1 VEAPRVAFVGLHNA
15 PCRSRAERKRI
26 DDDDGQ
32 PGTGQRGHHGDFMAA
47 RRFQHDERRRPRD
60 QPLAQGRQPRRVVRD
75 PERSVRRDS
84 VHIQVVLGDINA
96 DEE

>member
-1 VEAPRVAFVGLHNA
+1 
-15 PCRSRAERKRI
+15 
-26 DDDDGQ
+26 
-32 PGTGQRGHHGDFMAA
+32 MAA
-47 RRFQHDERRRPRD
+47 RRFQHDERRRPRA

-75 PERSVRRDS
+75 PERRVRRDG